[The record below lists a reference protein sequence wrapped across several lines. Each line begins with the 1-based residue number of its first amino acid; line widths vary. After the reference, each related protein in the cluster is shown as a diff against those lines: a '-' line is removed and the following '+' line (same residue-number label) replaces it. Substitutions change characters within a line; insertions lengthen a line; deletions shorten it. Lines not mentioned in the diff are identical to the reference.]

1 MKTLR
6 KIFIVLLEVVLV
18 CLMVVF
24 ILSFS
29 VRDAVVKQMKN
40 VTVEN
45 VREEIISDVN
55 SNANISDE
63 SFNDI
68 VNNTEADALIRKYI
82 DLLISGMAGN
92 NIDSDINIDKDVITF
107 IDNNKDLLKEKLGVS
122 DEQLEGF
129 KKSENLKKAN
139 DYFKEKVQEGNESN
153 KSVVTTF
160 RIYNN
165 LISDSLRI
173 ILVISIVVLIVII
186 GILKNSL
193 LSLIKIVGID
203 LVITA
208 ILSIIVVAILNFII
222 ISVADLAITVN
233 YSYGL
238 IYGIVALVIGI
249 IMIVSSNIYKKKM
262 S

>member
-1 MKTLR
+1 METLR

-45 VREEIISDVN
+45 VREEIISDVD
-55 SNANISDE
+55 SNINDE
-63 SFNDI
+63 SFNEL
-68 VNNTEADALIRKYI
+68 VNNTEADALIQKYI

-107 IDNNKDLLKEKLGVS
+107 IDNNKELLKEKLGVS
-122 DEQLEGF
+122 DEQLEEF

-173 ILVISIVVLIVII
+173 ILAISIIVLIVII

-193 LSLIKIVGID
+193 LSLIKVVGID

-208 ILSIIVVAILNFII
+208 ILSILIVTVLNFII

>member
-45 VREEIISDVN
+45 VREEIISDVD
-55 SNANISDE
+55 SNINDE
-63 SFNDI
+63 SFNEL
-68 VNNTEADALIRKYI
+68 VNNTEADALIQKYI

-92 NIDSDINIDKDVITF
+92 NIDSDINIDEDVITF

-122 DEQLEGF
+122 DEQLEEF

-173 ILVISIVVLIVII
+173 ILAISIIVLIVII

-193 LSLIKIVGID
+193 LSLIKVVGID

-208 ILSIIVVAILNFII
+208 ILSILIVTVLNFII

-249 IMIVSSNIYKKKM
+249 IMIVSSNIYKKMM

>member
-40 VTVEN
+40 VTIEN
-45 VREEIISDVN
+45 VRDEIISDVD
-55 SNANISDE
+55 SNINEE
-63 SFNDI
+63 SFNEL
-68 VNNTEADALIRKYI
+68 VNNTEADTLIQKYI

-92 NIDSDINIDKDVITF
+92 NIDSDINIDEDVITF

-122 DEQLEGF
+122 DEQLEEF

-173 ILVISIVVLIVII
+173 ILAISIIVLIVII

-193 LSLIKIVGID
+193 LSLIKVVGID

-208 ILSIIVVAILNFII
+208 ILSILIVTILNFII

-249 IMIVSSNIYKKKM
+249 IMIVSSNIYKKMM

>member
-45 VREEIISDVN
+45 VREEIISDVD
-55 SNANISDE
+55 SNINDE
-63 SFNDI
+63 SFNEL
-68 VNNTEADALIRKYI
+68 VNNTEADALIQKYI

-92 NIDSDINIDKDVITF
+92 NIDSDINIDEDVITF
-107 IDNNKDLLKEKLGVS
+107 IDNNKELLKEKLGVS
-122 DEQLEGF
+122 DEQLEEF

-173 ILVISIVVLIVII
+173 ILAISIIVLIVII

-193 LSLIKIVGID
+193 LSLIKVVGID

-208 ILSIIVVAILNFII
+208 ILSILVVTVLNFII

-262 S
+262 Y

>member
-45 VREEIISDVN
+45 VREEIISDVD
-55 SNANISDE
+55 SNINDE
-63 SFNDI
+63 SFNEL
-68 VNNTEADALIRKYI
+68 VNNTEADALIQKYI

-92 NIDSDINIDKDVITF
+92 NIDSDINIDEDVITF

-122 DEQLEGF
+122 DEQLEEF

-173 ILVISIVVLIVII
+173 ILAISIIVLIVII

-193 LSLIKIVGID
+193 LSLIKVVGID

-208 ILSIIVVAILNFII
+208 ILSILIVTVLNFII
-222 ISVADLAITVN
+222 ISVADLAITVS

-249 IMIVSSNIYKKKM
+249 IMIVSSNIYKKMM

>member
-40 VTVEN
+40 VTIEN
-45 VREEIISDVN
+45 VREEIISDVD
-55 SNANISDE
+55 SNINEE
-63 SFNDI
+63 SFNEL
-68 VNNTEADALIRKYI
+68 VNNTEADTLIQKYI

-92 NIDSDINIDKDVITF
+92 NIDSDINIDEDVITF

-122 DEQLEGF
+122 DEQLEEF

-173 ILVISIVVLIVII
+173 ILAISIIVLIVII

-193 LSLIKIVGID
+193 LSLIKVVGID

-208 ILSIIVVAILNFII
+208 ILSILIVTILNFII
-222 ISVADLAITVN
+222 ISVADLAITVS

-249 IMIVSSNIYKKKM
+249 IMIVSSNIYKKMM

>member
-29 VRDAVVKQMKN
+29 VRDTVVKQMKN

-45 VREEIISDVN
+45 VREEIISDVD
-55 SNANISDE
+55 SNINDE
-63 SFNDI
+63 SFNEL
-68 VNNTEADALIRKYI
+68 VNNTEADALIQKYI

-92 NIDSDINIDKDVITF
+92 NIDSDINIDEDVITF
-107 IDNNKDLLKEKLGVS
+107 IDNNKELLKEKLGVS
-122 DEQLEGF
+122 DEQLEEF

-173 ILVISIVVLIVII
+173 ILAISIIVLIVII

-193 LSLIKIVGID
+193 LSLIKVVGID

-208 ILSIIVVAILNFII
+208 ILSILIVTILNFII

-238 IYGIVALVIGI
+238 IYGVVALVIGI
-249 IMIVSSNIYKKKM
+249 IMIVSSNIYKKMM

>member
-55 SNANISDE
+55 SNINDE
-63 SFNDI
+63 SFNEL
-68 VNNTEADALIRKYI
+68 VNNTEADALIQKYI

-107 IDNNKDLLKEKLGVS
+107 IDNNKELLKEKLGVS
-122 DEQLEGF
+122 DEQLEEF

-173 ILVISIVVLIVII
+173 ILAISIIVLIVII

-193 LSLIKIVGID
+193 LSLIKVVGID

-208 ILSIIVVAILNFII
+208 ILSILIVTILNFII

-238 IYGIVALVIGI
+238 IYGVVALVIGI

>member
-40 VTVEN
+40 VTIEN
-45 VREEIISDVN
+45 VREEIISDVD
-55 SNANISDE
+55 SNINEE
-63 SFNDI
+63 SFNEL
-68 VNNTEADALIRKYI
+68 VNNTEADALIQKYI
-82 DLLISGMAGN
+82 DLLIYGMAGN

-107 IDNNKDLLKEKLGVS
+107 IDNNKELLKEKLGVS
-122 DEQLEGF
+122 DEQLEEF

-173 ILVISIVVLIVII
+173 ILAISIIVLIVII

-193 LSLIKIVGID
+193 LSLIKVVGID

-208 ILSIIVVAILNFII
+208 ILSILIVTILNFII

-249 IMIVSSNIYKKKM
+249 IMIVSSNIYKKMM

>member
-1 MKTLR
+1 METLR

-45 VREEIISDVN
+45 VREEIISDVD
-55 SNANISDE
+55 SNINDE
-63 SFNDI
+63 SFNEL
-68 VNNTEADALIRKYI
+68 VNNTEADALIQKYI

-92 NIDSDINIDKDVITF
+92 NIDSDINIDEDVITF

-122 DEQLEGF
+122 DEQLEEF

-160 RIYNN
+160 KVYNN

-173 ILVISIVVLIVII
+173 ILVISIIVLIVII

-193 LSLIKIVGID
+193 LSLIKVVGID

-208 ILSIIVVAILNFII
+208 ILSILIVTVLNFII

-238 IYGIVALVIGI
+238 IYGVVALVIGI

>member
-45 VREEIISDVN
+45 VREEIISDVD
-55 SNANISDE
+55 SNINDE
-63 SFNDI
+63 SFNEL
-68 VNNTEADALIRKYI
+68 VNNTEADALIQKYI

-107 IDNNKDLLKEKLGVS
+107 IDNNKELLKEKLGVS
-122 DEQLEGF
+122 DEQLEEF

-173 ILVISIVVLIVII
+173 ILAISIIVLIVII

-193 LSLIKIVGID
+193 LSLIKVVGID

-208 ILSIIVVAILNFII
+208 ILSILIVTILNFII

-249 IMIVSSNIYKKKM
+249 IMIVSSNIYKKMM

>member
-45 VREEIISDVN
+45 VREEIISDVD
-55 SNANISDE
+55 SNINDE
-63 SFNDI
+63 SFNEL
-68 VNNTEADALIRKYI
+68 VNNTEADALIQKYI

-92 NIDSDINIDKDVITF
+92 NIDSDINIDEDVITF

-122 DEQLEGF
+122 DEQLEEF

-173 ILVISIVVLIVII
+173 ILAISIIVLIVII

-193 LSLIKIVGID
+193 LSLIKVVGID

-208 ILSIIVVAILNFII
+208 ILSILIVTVLNFII
-222 ISVADLAITVN
+222 ISAADLAITVN

-238 IYGIVALVIGI
+238 IYGVVALVIGI

>member
-45 VREEIISDVN
+45 VREEIISDVD
-55 SNANISDE
+55 SNINDE
-63 SFNDI
+63 SFNEL
-68 VNNTEADALIRKYI
+68 VNNTEADALIQKYI

-92 NIDSDINIDKDVITF
+92 NIDSDINIDEDVITF
-107 IDNNKDLLKEKLGVS
+107 IDNNKELLKEKLGVS
-122 DEQLEGF
+122 DEQLEEF

-173 ILVISIVVLIVII
+173 ILAISIIVLIVII

-193 LSLIKIVGID
+193 LSLIKVVGID

-208 ILSIIVVAILNFII
+208 ILSILIVTVLNFII

-238 IYGIVALVIGI
+238 IYGVVALVIGI

>member
-45 VREEIISDVN
+45 VREEIISDVD
-55 SNANISDE
+55 SNINDE
-63 SFNDI
+63 SFNEL
-68 VNNTEADALIRKYI
+68 VNNTEADALIQKYI

-92 NIDSDINIDKDVITF
+92 NIDSDINIDEDVITF

-122 DEQLEGF
+122 DEQLEEF

-173 ILVISIVVLIVII
+173 ILAISIIVLIVII

-193 LSLIKIVGID
+193 LSLIKVVGID

-208 ILSIIVVAILNFII
+208 ILSILIVTVLNFII
-222 ISVADLAITVN
+222 ISAADLAITVN

-238 IYGIVALVIGI
+238 IYGVVALVIGI
-249 IMIVSSNIYKKKM
+249 IMIVSSNIYKKKL

>member
-45 VREEIISDVN
+45 VREEIISDVD
-55 SNANISDE
+55 SNINDE
-63 SFNDI
+63 SFNEL
-68 VNNTEADALIRKYI
+68 VNNTEADALIQKYI

-92 NIDSDINIDKDVITF
+92 NIDSDINIDEDVITF
-107 IDNNKDLLKEKLGVS
+107 IDNNKELLKEKLGVS
-122 DEQLEGF
+122 DEQLEEF

-153 KSVVTTF
+153 KSVVITF

-173 ILVISIVVLIVII
+173 ILAISIIVLIVII

-193 LSLIKIVGID
+193 LSLIKVVGID

-208 ILSIIVVAILNFII
+208 ILSILIVTILNFII

-249 IMIVSSNIYKKKM
+249 IMIVSSNIYKKKL

>member
-45 VREEIISDVN
+45 VREEIISDVD
-55 SNANISDE
+55 SNINDE
-63 SFNDI
+63 SFNEL
-68 VNNTEADALIRKYI
+68 VNNTEADALIQKYI

-92 NIDSDINIDKDVITF
+92 NIDSDINIDEDVITF
-107 IDNNKDLLKEKLGVS
+107 IDNNKELLKEKLGVS
-122 DEQLEGF
+122 DEQLEEF

-153 KSVVTTF
+153 KSVVITF

-173 ILVISIVVLIVII
+173 ILAISIIVLIVII

-193 LSLIKIVGID
+193 LSLIKVVGID

-208 ILSIIVVAILNFII
+208 ILSILIVTILNFII

-249 IMIVSSNIYKKKM
+249 IMIVSSNIYKKMM

>member
-29 VRDAVVKQMKN
+29 VRDTVVKQMKN

-45 VREEIISDVN
+45 VREEIISDVD
-55 SNANISDE
+55 SNINDE
-63 SFNDI
+63 SFNEL
-68 VNNTEADALIRKYI
+68 VNNTEADALIQKYI

-92 NIDSDINIDKDVITF
+92 NIDSDINIDEDVITF

-122 DEQLEGF
+122 DEQLEEF

-173 ILVISIVVLIVII
+173 ILAISIIVLIVII

-193 LSLIKIVGID
+193 LSLIKVVGID

-208 ILSIIVVAILNFII
+208 ILSILIVTILNFII

-249 IMIVSSNIYKKKM
+249 IMIVSSNIYKKMM

>member
-45 VREEIISDVN
+45 VREEIISDVD
-55 SNANISDE
+55 SNINDE
-63 SFNDI
+63 SFNEL
-68 VNNTEADALIRKYI
+68 VNNTEADALIQKYI

-92 NIDSDINIDKDVITF
+92 NIDSDINIDEDVITF
-107 IDNNKDLLKEKLGVS
+107 IDNNKELLKEKLGVS
-122 DEQLEGF
+122 DEQLEEF

-173 ILVISIVVLIVII
+173 ILAISIIVLIVII
-186 GILKNSL
+186 GMLKNSL
-193 LSLIKIVGID
+193 LSLIKVVGID

-208 ILSIIVVAILNFII
+208 ILSILVVTVLNFII

-238 IYGIVALVIGI
+238 IYGVVALVIGI

>member
-1 MKTLR
+1 METLR

-45 VREEIISDVN
+45 VREEIISDVD
-55 SNANISDE
+55 SNINDE
-63 SFNDI
+63 SFNEL
-68 VNNTEADALIRKYI
+68 VNNTEADALIQKYI

-107 IDNNKDLLKEKLGVS
+107 IDNNKELLKEKLGVS
-122 DEQLEGF
+122 DEQLEEF

-173 ILVISIVVLIVII
+173 ILAISIIVLIVII

-193 LSLIKIVGID
+193 LSLIKVVGID

-208 ILSIIVVAILNFII
+208 ILSILIVTILNFII
-222 ISVADLAITVN
+222 ISVVDLAITVS

-249 IMIVSSNIYKKKM
+249 IMIVSSNIYKKMM

>member
-45 VREEIISDVN
+45 VREEIISDVD
-55 SNANISDE
+55 SNINDE
-63 SFNDI
+63 SFNEL
-68 VNNTEADALIRKYI
+68 VNNTEADALIQKYI

-92 NIDSDINIDKDVITF
+92 NIDSDINIDEDVITF
-107 IDNNKDLLKEKLGVS
+107 IDNNKELLKEKLGVS
-122 DEQLEGF
+122 DEQLEEF

-173 ILVISIVVLIVII
+173 ILAISIIVLIVII

-193 LSLIKIVGID
+193 LSLIKVVGID

-208 ILSIIVVAILNFII
+208 ILSILIVTILNFII

-238 IYGIVALVIGI
+238 IYGVVALVIGI

>member
-40 VTVEN
+40 VTIEN
-45 VREEIISDVN
+45 VREEIISDVD
-55 SNANISDE
+55 SNINDE
-63 SFNDI
+63 SFNEL
-68 VNNTEADALIRKYI
+68 VNNTEADALIQKYI

-122 DEQLEGF
+122 DEQLEEF

-173 ILVISIVVLIVII
+173 ILAISIIVLIVII

-193 LSLIKIVGID
+193 LSLIKVVGID

-208 ILSIIVVAILNFII
+208 ILSILIVTILNFII

-249 IMIVSSNIYKKKM
+249 IMIVSSNIYKKMM

>member
-1 MKTLR
+1 METLR

-55 SNANISDE
+55 SNINDE
-63 SFNDI
+63 SFNEL
-68 VNNTEADALIRKYI
+68 VNNTEADALIQKYI

-107 IDNNKDLLKEKLGVS
+107 IDNNKELLKEKLGVS
-122 DEQLEGF
+122 DEQLEEF

-173 ILVISIVVLIVII
+173 ILAISIIVLIVII

-193 LSLIKIVGID
+193 LSLIKVVGID

-208 ILSIIVVAILNFII
+208 ILSILIVTILNFII

-238 IYGIVALVIGI
+238 IYGVVALVIGI

>member
-40 VTVEN
+40 VTIEN
-45 VREEIISDVN
+45 VREEIISDVD
-55 SNANISDE
+55 SNISEE
-63 SFNDI
+63 SFNEL
-68 VNNTEADALIRKYI
+68 VNNTEADALIQKYI

-92 NIDSDINIDKDVITF
+92 NIDSDINIDEDVITF

-122 DEQLEGF
+122 DEQLEEF

-173 ILVISIVVLIVII
+173 ILAISIIVLIVII

-193 LSLIKIVGID
+193 LSLIKVVGID

-208 ILSIIVVAILNFII
+208 ILSILIVTILNFII

-238 IYGIVALVIGI
+238 IYGVVALVIGI
-249 IMIVSSNIYKKKM
+249 IMIVSSNIYKKMM

>member
-40 VTVEN
+40 VTIEN
-45 VREEIISDVN
+45 VREEIISDVD
-55 SNANISDE
+55 SNINDE
-63 SFNDI
+63 SFNEL
-68 VNNTEADALIRKYI
+68 VNNTEADALIQKYI

-92 NIDSDINIDKDVITF
+92 NIDSDINIDEDVITF
-107 IDNNKDLLKEKLGVS
+107 IDNNKELLKEKLGVS
-122 DEQLEGF
+122 DEQLEEF

-139 DYFKEKVQEGNESN
+139 DYFKEKVQDGNESN

-173 ILVISIVVLIVII
+173 ILAISIIVLIVII

-193 LSLIKIVGID
+193 LSLIKVVGID

-208 ILSIIVVAILNFII
+208 ILSILIVTILNFII

-249 IMIVSSNIYKKKM
+249 IMIVSSNLYKKKM

>member
-45 VREEIISDVN
+45 VREEIISDVD
-55 SNANISDE
+55 SNINDE
-63 SFNDI
+63 SFNEL
-68 VNNTEADALIRKYI
+68 VNNTEADALIQKYI

-92 NIDSDINIDKDVITF
+92 NIDSDINIDEDVITF
-107 IDNNKDLLKEKLGVS
+107 IDNNKELLKEKLGVS
-122 DEQLEGF
+122 DEQLEEF

-173 ILVISIVVLIVII
+173 ILAISIIVLIVII

-208 ILSIIVVAILNFII
+208 ILSILIVTILNFII

-249 IMIVSSNIYKKKM
+249 IMIVSSNIYKKMM

>member
-29 VRDAVVKQMKN
+29 ARDAVVKQMKN

-45 VREEIISDVN
+45 VREEIISDVD
-55 SNANISDE
+55 SNINDE
-63 SFNDI
+63 SFNEL
-68 VNNTEADALIRKYI
+68 VNNTEADALIQKYI

-92 NIDSDINIDKDVITF
+92 NIDSDINIDEDVITF
-107 IDNNKDLLKEKLGVS
+107 IDNNKELLKEKLGVS
-122 DEQLEGF
+122 DEQLEEF

-173 ILVISIVVLIVII
+173 ILAISIIVLIVII

-193 LSLIKIVGID
+193 LSLIKVVGID

-208 ILSIIVVAILNFII
+208 ILSILIVTILNFII

-238 IYGIVALVIGI
+238 IYGVVALVIGI
-249 IMIVSSNIYKKKM
+249 IMIVSSNIYKKMM

>member
-45 VREEIISDVN
+45 VREEIISDVD
-55 SNANISDE
+55 SNINDE
-63 SFNDI
+63 SFNEL
-68 VNNTEADALIRKYI
+68 VNNTEADALIQKYI

-92 NIDSDINIDKDVITF
+92 NIDSDINIDEDVITF
-107 IDNNKDLLKEKLGVS
+107 IDNNKELLKEKLGVS
-122 DEQLEGF
+122 DEQLEEF

-139 DYFKEKVQEGNESN
+139 DYFKEKVQDGNESN

-173 ILVISIVVLIVII
+173 ILAISIIVLIVII

-193 LSLIKIVGID
+193 LSLIKVVGID

-208 ILSIIVVAILNFII
+208 ILSILIVTILNFII

-249 IMIVSSNIYKKKM
+249 IMIVSSNIYKKMM

>member
-45 VREEIISDVN
+45 VREEIISDVD
-55 SNANISDE
+55 SNINDE
-63 SFNDI
+63 SFNEL
-68 VNNTEADALIRKYI
+68 VNNTEADALIQKYI
-82 DLLISGMAGN
+82 GLLISGMAGN
-92 NIDSDINIDKDVITF
+92 NIDSDINIDEDVITF
-107 IDNNKDLLKEKLGVS
+107 IDNNKELLKEKLGVS
-122 DEQLEGF
+122 DEQLEEF

-165 LISDSLRI
+165 LISDNLRI
-173 ILVISIVVLIVII
+173 ILAISIIVLIVII

-193 LSLIKIVGID
+193 LSLIKVVGID

-208 ILSIIVVAILNFII
+208 ILSILVVTVLNFII

-238 IYGIVALVIGI
+238 IYGVVALVIGI
-249 IMIVSSNIYKKKM
+249 IMIVSSNIYKKMM

>member
-55 SNANISDE
+55 SNINDE
-63 SFNDI
+63 SFNEL
-68 VNNTEADALIRKYI
+68 VNNTEADALIQKYI

-92 NIDSDINIDKDVITF
+92 NIDSDINIDEDVITF
-107 IDNNKDLLKEKLGVS
+107 IDNNKELLKEKLGVS
-122 DEQLEGF
+122 DEQLEEF

-173 ILVISIVVLIVII
+173 ILAISIIVLIVII

-193 LSLIKIVGID
+193 LSLIKVVGID

-208 ILSIIVVAILNFII
+208 ILSILIVTVLNFII
-222 ISVADLAITVN
+222 ISAADLAITVN

-238 IYGIVALVIGI
+238 IYGVVALVIGI

>member
-45 VREEIISDVN
+45 VREEIISDVD
-55 SNANISDE
+55 SNINDE
-63 SFNDI
+63 SFNEL
-68 VNNTEADALIRKYI
+68 VNNTEADALIQKYI

-92 NIDSDINIDKDVITF
+92 NIDSDINIDEDVITF
-107 IDNNKDLLKEKLGVS
+107 IDNNKELLKEKLGVS
-122 DEQLEGF
+122 NEQLEEF

-173 ILVISIVVLIVII
+173 ILAISIIVLIVII

-193 LSLIKIVGID
+193 LSLIKVVGID

-208 ILSIIVVAILNFII
+208 ILSILIVTILNFII

-249 IMIVSSNIYKKKM
+249 IMIVSSNLYKKMM

>member
-45 VREEIISDVN
+45 VREEIISDVD
-55 SNANISDE
+55 SNINDE
-63 SFNDI
+63 SFNEL
-68 VNNTEADALIRKYI
+68 VNNTEADALIQKYI

-107 IDNNKDLLKEKLGVS
+107 IDNNKELLKEKLGVS
-122 DEQLEGF
+122 DEQLEEF

-173 ILVISIVVLIVII
+173 ILAISIIVLIVII

-193 LSLIKIVGID
+193 LSLIKVVGID

-208 ILSIIVVAILNFII
+208 ILSILIVTVLNFII

-238 IYGIVALVIGI
+238 IYGVVALVIGI
-249 IMIVSSNIYKKKM
+249 IMIVSSNIYKKKL

>member
-29 VRDAVVKQMKN
+29 VRDTVVKQMKN

-45 VREEIISDVN
+45 VREEIISDVD
-55 SNANISDE
+55 SNINDE
-63 SFNDI
+63 SFNEL
-68 VNNTEADALIRKYI
+68 VNNTEADALIQKYI

-92 NIDSDINIDKDVITF
+92 NIDSDINIDEDVITF

-122 DEQLEGF
+122 DEQLEEF

-173 ILVISIVVLIVII
+173 ILAISIIVLIVII

-193 LSLIKIVGID
+193 LSLIKVVGID

-208 ILSIIVVAILNFII
+208 ILSILVVTVLNFII

-249 IMIVSSNIYKKKM
+249 IMIVSSNIYKKMM

>member
-45 VREEIISDVN
+45 VREEIISDVD
-55 SNANISDE
+55 SNINDE
-63 SFNDI
+63 SFNEL
-68 VNNTEADALIRKYI
+68 VNNTEADALIQKYI

-92 NIDSDINIDKDVITF
+92 NIDSDINIDEDVITF
-107 IDNNKDLLKEKLGVS
+107 IDNNKELLKEKLGVS
-122 DEQLEGF
+122 DEQLEEF

-173 ILVISIVVLIVII
+173 ILAISIIVLIVII

-193 LSLIKIVGID
+193 LSLIKVVGID

-208 ILSIIVVAILNFII
+208 ILSILIVTILNFII

-238 IYGIVALVIGI
+238 IYGVVALVIGI
-249 IMIVSSNIYKKKM
+249 IMIVSSNIYKKKL

>member
-45 VREEIISDVN
+45 VREEIISDVD
-55 SNANISDE
+55 SNINDE
-63 SFNDI
+63 SFNEL
-68 VNNTEADALIRKYI
+68 VNNTEVDALIQKYI

-122 DEQLEGF
+122 DEQLEEF

>member
-45 VREEIISDVN
+45 VREEIISDVD
-55 SNANISDE
+55 SNINEE
-63 SFNDI
+63 SFNEL
-68 VNNTEADALIRKYI
+68 VNNTEADALIQKYI

-92 NIDSDINIDKDVITF
+92 NIDSDINIDEDVITF

-122 DEQLEGF
+122 DEQLEEF

-173 ILVISIVVLIVII
+173 ILAISIIVLIVII

-193 LSLIKIVGID
+193 LSLIKVVGID

-208 ILSIIVVAILNFII
+208 ILSILIVTILNFII

>member
-55 SNANISDE
+55 SNINDE
-63 SFNDI
+63 SFNEL
-68 VNNTEADALIRKYI
+68 VNNTEADALIQKYI

-92 NIDSDINIDKDVITF
+92 NIDSDINIDEDVITF
-107 IDNNKDLLKEKLGVS
+107 IDNNKELLKEKLGVS
-122 DEQLEGF
+122 DEQLEEF

-139 DYFKEKVQEGNESN
+139 DYFKEKV
-153 KSVVTTF
+153 
-160 RIYNN
+160 
-165 LISDSLRI
+165 
-173 ILVISIVVLIVII
+173 VLEHLFFVKF
-186 GILKNSL
+186 L
-193 LSLIKIVGID
+193 
-203 LVITA
+203 
-208 ILSIIVVAILNFII
+208 
-222 ISVADLAITVN
+222 
-233 YSYGL
+233 
-238 IYGIVALVIGI
+238 
-249 IMIVSSNIYKKKM
+249 
-262 S
+262 

>member
-45 VREEIISDVN
+45 VREEIISDVD
-55 SNANISDE
+55 SNINDE
-63 SFNDI
+63 SFNEL
-68 VNNTEADALIRKYI
+68 VNNTEADALIQKYI

-92 NIDSDINIDKDVITF
+92 NIDSDINIDEDVITF

-122 DEQLEGF
+122 DEQLEEF

-173 ILVISIVVLIVII
+173 ILAISIIVLIVII

-193 LSLIKIVGID
+193 LSLIKVVGID

-208 ILSIIVVAILNFII
+208 ILSILVVTVLNFII

-238 IYGIVALVIGI
+238 IYGVVALVIGI